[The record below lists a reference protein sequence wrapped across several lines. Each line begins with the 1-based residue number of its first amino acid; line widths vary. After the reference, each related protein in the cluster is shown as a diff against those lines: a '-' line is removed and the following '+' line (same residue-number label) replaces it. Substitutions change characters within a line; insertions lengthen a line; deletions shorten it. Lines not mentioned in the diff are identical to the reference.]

1 MALSLSRL
9 RTRVVWLF
17 VIPFFLLARP
27 TVPLLLAGLAVALA
41 GAAIRA
47 WAAGAIHKNRRLTVS
62 GPYAHTRNSLYL
74 GSFLIGL
81 GMVVASGRLV
91 LLLAFLLFFG
101 LVYRKT
107 IRGEERKLEG
117 LFGDAF
123 REYTAHVPPFFPRF
137 TPYRSGGEASP
148 GFSLQQYLRNREYQ
162 AALGI
167 AAGFAALAIKMVWT

>member
-1 MALSLSRL
+1 MALSLGWL

-27 TVPLLLAGLAVALA
+27 TVPLLLAGLAVALV

-62 GPYAHTRNSLYL
+62 GPYAYTRNPLYL
-74 GSFLIGL
+74 GSALIGL
-81 GMVVASGRLV
+81 GVVVASGRLV

-101 LVYRKT
+101 FVYRKT
-107 IRGEERKLEG
+107 IRREERKLGG

-123 REYTAHVPPFFPRF
+123 REYTACVPPFFPHL
-137 TPYRSGGEASP
+137 TPYRSGEASP

-167 AAGFAALAIKMVWT
+167 AAGFAALAIKMVWM